1 MKKSLIIII
10 MLAAGVFISPF
21 VSAQSNTSLLY
32 SVGVPMGAL
41 KDHTASTSWRGV
53 TFEWQ
58 KFINTDVSVGVNL
71 AYSVFYDKMPYG
83 SYTKGD
89 ATLTGQQYRYNN
101 LFPMAVNGQYHIGG
115 ASGSGIKP
123 YIGLGIGTIYDLRN
137 TDMGMWTIEE
147 NNWHFLLAPEVGIT
161 YDLSIATGIKVS
173 ARYDNAFKTSD
184 ADGFGNLNINVGFV
198 FHGGGGT
205 Y

>member
-1 MKKSLIIII
+1 MKKSIIII
-10 MLAAGVFISPF
+10 IILAAGVFVSPF

-32 SVGVPMGAL
+32 SVGMPMGAL

-58 KFINTDVSVGVNL
+58 KFINTEVSVGVNF
-71 AYSVFYDKMPYG
+71 AYSVFYDEMGYD

-89 ATLTGQQYRYNN
+89 VTLTGHQYRYNN
-101 LFPMAVNGQYHIGG
+101 LFPMAVNGQYHFHADGMN
-115 ASGSGIKP
+115 ALKP
-123 YIGLGIGTIYDLRN
+123 YVGLGIGTIYDLRN
-137 TDMGMWTIEE
+137 TDMGMWTVEE
-147 NNWHFLLAPEVGIT
+147 ENWHFLLAPEVGIS
-161 YDLSIATGIKVS
+161 YDLSIATGITVS
-173 ARYDNAFKTSD
+173 ARSDNAFKISD